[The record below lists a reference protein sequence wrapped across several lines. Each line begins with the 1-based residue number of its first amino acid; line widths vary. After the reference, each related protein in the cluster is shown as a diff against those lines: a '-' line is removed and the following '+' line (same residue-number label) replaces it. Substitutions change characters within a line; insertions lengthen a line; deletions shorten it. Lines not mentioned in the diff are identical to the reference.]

1 VRIGLLGPLAVQ
13 DDAGRA
19 VRVGGARVR
28 ALLIVLALDAG
39 HVVPAYA
46 LIDRLWGDD
55 ASSRPA
61 DAANALQSLV
71 SRLRAALRAAGLDP
85 GLIESSPVGYRL
97 AIDPQQVDATA
108 FERQARAGAQALAAG
123 DAAQAAST
131 LGEALALWRGPAL
144 ADVADEEFGAPAAA
158 RLEEARRT
166 ARLDRIEADILLG
179 DAARVTAELKAITTE
194 DPYTERLRA
203 LLMRSLAASG
213 RQADALAAYHEYRE
227 LLADQLGIDPSPAVE
242 QVYLEILRQEPAVP
256 KTLGRPPASALN
268 SFVGRDDDTS
278 GVLAK
283 LDEHRLLTL
292 TGPGGVGKT
301 RLAAEVSGRL
311 GMPAWFAELAP
322 VTDPSQVPYA
332 ALGAVGIHERVIA
345 RQGGGGNPLDRLTD
359 TLGDREAVLVLDNCE
374 HVIDAAAELASRVLA
389 DCPKVKVLATSREP
403 LRITGEALWPVA
415 PLRVPSQE
423 DRAIGVVLDYGAV
436 RLLRDRVAAA
446 VPGFEVTAGNAAAVA
461 RVCRAL
467 DGMPLAIELAAPWL
481 RTLTPQQ
488 LAARLDDRFAL
499 LTEGSRTALPRHQ
512 TLRAVVDW
520 SWDLLSP
527 GERALARRL
536 AAFPSGATLEAAEAT
551 CAGPGLPRAAVLP
564 TLSGLVSKSI
574 LMRQEMPTGT
584 RYRMLE
590 TVRAY
595 GLEQLAEAGEDSVR
609 DAVTRYYLDL
619 AEAADPQL
627 RTSEQL
633 TWYHLLV
640 AEQDNMHAALRWAIS
655 RGDGETALRMV
666 RALSF
671 YWVQLGHGEGDALA
685 RDTLALPFS
694 GAQSLEVAEARVI
707 CALIAAGWSW
717 DVEVIRGALN
727 EALAELRRWA
737 PSLAAIHPLAAL
749 AEPMMAL
756 FDGDQELAL
765 TAFEQ
770 YLSSPD
776 PWMRA
781 MARLYRSSYTS
792 TLGRLGGSVEEDCR
806 VALAEFRALGDKWGR
821 AIALAQLAEFTELRG
836 DHDASIAVLEE
847 ARELG
852 HELGAWGDMPY
863 IEGRLATVRARAG
876 DLDGA
881 RAEWAAVERTAAEVS
896 LAAESRRWLD
906 LMRAEI
912 AWHSGDMGEVLRS
925 CASVLEDVKNMRA
938 AWWQGLR
945 AQVKSREAMVALVSG
960 DAGRSRALLGEALQ
974 AATGWVERPPMA
986 TVIDATAAY
995 VVGSDTPSSP
1005 LNMVASSGAPPSLD
1019 TPATSATELAAI
1031 LLGAAHAVRGAFDES
1046 SPDAPGVR
1054 AAARSRLG
1062 RAEFEAAYQRGR
1074 DLSMEQAIALAGE
1087 VLALRAMLP

>member
-1 VRIGLLGPLAVQ
+1 MGGPEGDEEGDGKRVRIGLLGTLAVQ

-28 ALLIVLALDAG
+28 ALLILLALDAG

-46 LIDRLWGDD
+46 LIDRLWGDRGD
-55 ASSRPA
+55 DKAGTRPA

-71 SRLRAALRAAGLDP
+71 SRLRAALRDAGLDP
-85 GLIESSPVGYRL
+85 GVIESSPVGYRL
-97 AIDPQQVDATA
+97 AIDPQQVDATD

-123 DAAQAAST
+123 DAARAART
-131 LGEALALWRGPAL
+131 LREALALWRGPAL
-144 ADVADEEFGAPAAA
+144 ADVAEEAFGAPAAA

-179 DAARVTAELKAITTE
+179 DAAGVTAEVKSITTQ
-194 DPYTERLRA
+194 DPYAERLRT

-227 LLADQLGIDPSPAVE
+227 LLADHLGIDPSPAVE
-242 QVYLEILRQEPAVP
+242 QVYLEILRPEAAAP
-256 KTLGRPPASALN
+256 KAAALTLGRPPAAALN
-268 SFVGRDDDTS
+268 SFVGRDSDTS
-278 GVLAK
+278 AVLAK
-283 LDEHRLLTL
+283 LDEHRLVTL

-301 RLAAEVSGRL
+301 RLAAEACGRL
-311 GMPAWFAELAP
+311 GVPALFAGLAP

-332 ALGAVGIHERVIA
+332 ALGAVGIHERVIS
-345 RQGGGGNPLDRLTD
+345 RQGGGGDPLDRLAGA
-359 TLGDREAVLVLDNCE
+359 LADREAVLVLDNCE

-389 DCPKVKVLATSREP
+389 DCPKVTVLATSREP
-403 LRITGEALWPVA
+403 LRITGEAVWPVA
-415 PLRVPSQE
+415 PLRVPVE
-423 DRAIGVVLDYGAV
+423 GDEATGVVLDYGAV
-436 RLLRDRVAAA
+436 CLLRDRVAAA
-446 VPGFEVTAGNAAAVA
+446 VPGFEVNAGNAAAVA

-499 LTEGSRTALPRHQ
+499 LTEGSRTAQPRHQ

-574 LMRQEMPTGT
+574 LMMQEGTAGT

-595 GLEQLAEAGEDSVR
+595 GLERLAEAGEASSVR

-619 AEAADPQL
+619 AEAADPKL

-633 TWYHLLV
+633 PWYHLLV
-640 AEQDNMHAALRWAIS
+640 AEQDNMHAALRWAI
-655 RGDGETALRMV
+655 RREDAETALRMV
-666 RALSF
+666 RGLSF
-671 YWVQLGHGEGDALA
+671 YWVQLGHGEGDVLA

-694 GAQSLEVAEARVI
+694 GARSLEVAEARVI

-717 DVEVIRGALN
+717 DVEMIRDALN
-727 EALAELRRWA
+727 EALGELRRWA
-737 PSLAAIHPLAAL
+737 PNFAEIHGLAAL
-749 AEPMMAL
+749 AQPMMAL
-756 FDGDQELAL
+756 YDGDQDLAL
-765 TAFEQ
+765 AAFEQ
-770 YLSSPD
+770 YLTATD

-781 MARLYRSSYTS
+781 MARLYRASYTS

-806 VALAEFRALGDKWGR
+806 AALAEFRALGDKWGR
-821 AIALAQLAEFTELRG
+821 AIASAQLAEFTELRG
-836 DHDASIAVLEE
+836 DHDASVAVLEE

-852 HELGAWGDMPY
+852 RDLGAWGDMPY

-876 DLDGA
+876 DLDRA
-881 RAEWAAVERTAAEVS
+881 WAEWNAVERTATENG
-896 LAAESRRWLD
+896 LAAESRRWLV

-912 AWHSGDMGEVLRS
+912 AWRSGDMGEVSRC
-925 CASVLEDVKNMRA
+925 CASVLDGIKNARA

-945 AQVKSREAMVALVSG
+945 AQVRAREAMVALVSG
-960 DAGRSRALLGEALQ
+960 DAERSRALLGEALQ
-974 AATGWVERPPMA
+974 AATGWVERPPLA
-986 TVIDATAAY
+986 AVIDATAAY
-995 VVGSDTPSSP
+995 VLDSD
-1005 LNMVASSGAPPSLD
+1005 
-1019 TPATSATELAAI
+1019 PARAAA

-1062 RAEFEAAYQRGR
+1062 SPEFEGAYQRGR
-1074 DLSMEQAIALAGE
+1074 DLSTEEAVALAGE
-1087 VLALRAMLP
+1087 VLA